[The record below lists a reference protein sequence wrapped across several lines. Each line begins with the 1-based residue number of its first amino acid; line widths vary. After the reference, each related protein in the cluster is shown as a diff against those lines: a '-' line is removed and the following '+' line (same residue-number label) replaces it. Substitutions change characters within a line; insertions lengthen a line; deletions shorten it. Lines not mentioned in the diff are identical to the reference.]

1 MIFSSW
7 VTTMVAASHLVGRVA
22 VVGMPVDRWGQK
34 LVAFV
39 EPKAAADVKALDAH
53 CRAAGL
59 PGYKCPK
66 EYVFVETIPQSS
78 VGKILRRE
86 LRAGRYT
93 RIG

>member
-1 MIFSSW
+1 
-7 VTTMVAASHLVGRVA
+7 
-22 VVGMPVDRWGQK
+22 MPDDRWGQK

-39 EPKAAADVKALDAH
+39 EPKGASDAKALDAH

-66 EYVFVETIPQSS
+66 EYVFVDRIPQSP